1 MSEETKDLGCVC
13 DVSTRCYKHA
23 VMPALELEAVVES
36 NEILQEENSRL
47 RNSNRVLR
55 QVVRALRATVT
66 TMRTQVELAKEN
78 DDVFKAF
85 CNGEFDVKGTDPSE
99 SGLLEPGT

>member
-1 MSEETKDLGCVC
+1 MSEETF
-13 DVSTRCYKHA
+13 T
-23 VMPALELEAVVES
+23 LEAVMES
-36 NEILQEENSRL
+36 NDVLREENNRL

-66 TMRTQVELAKEN
+66 TLRTQVELAKEN

-85 CNGEFDVKGTDPSE
+85 CNGEFDVKGTDPE
-99 SGLLEPGT
+99 LAGLVEPGSQVESLG

>member
-1 MSEETKDLGCVC
+1 MSEETFTLE
-13 DVSTRCYKHA
+13 A
-23 VMPALELEAVVES
+23 ALEA
-36 NEILQEENSRL
+36 NEILREDNNRL

-55 QVVRALRATVT
+55 QVVRALRATIT
-66 TMRTQVELAKEN
+66 TLRTQVELAKEN